1 MKVILLFVYLFIC
14 VNIENKIQTE
24 NKLDRCEPIPIY
36 TNVDY
41 RKIILHELQR
51 REGLRLQKYIC
62 PAGYSTI
69 GYGHVGKTVKSIKTK
84 KDAIIQLEHDLD
96 RYVEKVNKI
105 YDNKLSSNESYA
117 LASLY
122 MNLKYSKLKDSNLE
136 KCIKQGKNPYKYWMQ
151 YIKYTTPTGVV
162 RISTNLKRSREL
174 EIYLFNI
181 NKNLQNEQRHLRFIP
196 TR

>member
-1 MKVILLFVYLFIC
+1 MKIILLFVYLFAC
-14 VNIENKIQTE
+14 VNVENKIQAE

-41 RKIILHELQR
+41 RKIILHELKR
-51 REGLRLQKYIC
+51 REGLRLQKYTC
-62 PAGYSTI
+62 PAGYRTI
-69 GYGHVGKTVKSIKTK
+69 GYGHVGKTIKSIKTK
-84 KDAIIQLEHDLD
+84 QDADVQLEYDLD
-96 RYVEKVNKI
+96 RYVQKVNKI
-105 YDNKLSSNESYA
+105 YDYKLSSNQSYA

-122 MNLKYSKLKDSNLE
+122 MNLKHSKLKGSDLE
-136 KCIKQGKNPYKYWMQ
+136 RCIKQGKNPYKYWIK
-151 YIKYTTPTGVV
+151 YVKYTTPNGVV
-162 RISTNLKRSREL
+162 KTSTNLKRSREL